1 MSEIN
6 YSGKQLAELFAA
18 DLAQQEFDVR
28 SIGELVHFTYKG
40 EDYYAFLRA
49 VSYAGNPHPKNRFR
63 AQMPKRPYLE
73 SYKDNGGVFL
83 FVGYDQSKDVYAIW
97 NPYAIRPRIN
107 QKDTVSLFCE
117 EEALNT
123 AQEEGICWSKL
134 PNGGLYVTFDIK
146 QLSAVL
152 DNLIYFQDETP
163 TVSLTETSVDVT
175 SFINSMIKEDCSTLE
190 IIEAC
195 MDKFATDFPE
205 WDYLTWRSTIVQ
217 CRNAQEET
225 EEELEPTVEEDVVED
240 SYDEAIHDIRYYRH
254 CFKQVKAKGGLEFAA
269 RKYVMLLSLLDYLP
283 KCPSTNKVNHIVPL
297 LATWEGIF
305 INNAKK
311 YLNKVGRES
320 TLFSNPFVQLADEPF
335 WHLITYDQ
343 NYKAAGHAMKTF
355 EKLQDIYRGVEI
367 DDELAELIQNSQTRE
382 ELRTIILNL
391 ISQKNE
397 VTAPKS
403 TPVTLSAEE
412 PNHETLPENVTQ
424 QDEKQAAPSTW
435 DRLINIFHKK

>member
-6 YSGKQLAELFAA
+6 YSGKQLAELFAV
-18 DLAQQEFDVR
+18 DLTQQEFDVR
-28 SIGELVHFTYKG
+28 SVGELVHFTYKG

-49 VSYAGNPHPKNRFR
+49 ISYAGNPHPKNRFR

-73 SYKDNGGVFL
+73 SYKNNGGVFL

-107 QKDTVSLFCE
+107 QKDIVSLFCE

-134 PNGGLYVTFDIK
+134 PNGGLYVVFDIK

-163 TVSLTETSVDVT
+163 TVPQTETSVNVT

-225 EEELEPTVEEDVVED
+225 EEELEPVAEEVVIED
-240 SYDEAIHDIRYYRH
+240 SYDETIRDVRYYRH
-254 CFKQVKAKGGLEFAA
+254 YFKQVKEKGGLELAT
-269 RKYVMLLSLLDYLP
+269 RKYVMLLSLLEYLP
-283 KCPSTNKVNHIVPL
+283 KCPSTNRVNHTVPL
-297 LATWEGIF
+297 LATWEGMF

-311 YLNKVGRES
+311 YLSRVGRES
-320 TLFSNPFVQLADEPF
+320 TLFSNPFVQLKDEPF

-343 NYKAAGHAMKTF
+343 DYKATGHAMKTF

-367 DDELAELIQNSQTRE
+367 DAELAELILNPQSRE
-382 ELRTIILNL
+382 ELRTIILDL
-391 ISQKNE
+391 IPLKKEN
-397 VTAPKS
+397 S
-403 TPVTLSAEE
+403 TKITPATLSVEE
-412 PNHETLPENVTQ
+412 PIQETLSEDVAQ
-424 QDEKQAAPSTW
+424 QDEKQAASSAW
-435 DRLINIFHKK
+435 EKLINIFHKK

>member
-73 SYKDNGGVFL
+73 SYKDNGGIFL

-97 NPYAIRPRIN
+97 NPYTIRPRIN

-117 EEALNT
+117 EEALYT

-190 IIEAC
+190 IIGAC

-205 WDYLTWRSTIVQ
+205 WDYLTWRSTIVR

-225 EEELEPTVEEDVVED
+225 EEELESIVEEVVDED

-254 CFKQVKAKGGLEFAA
+254 CFKQVRKKGGLELAA
-269 RKYVMLLSLLDYLP
+269 RKYIMLLSLLEYLP
-283 KCPSTNKVNHIVPL
+283 KCPSTNRVNHTVPL
-297 LATWEGIF
+297 LATWEGMF

-311 YLNKVGRES
+311 YLTKIGRES

-335 WHLITYDQ
+335 WHLITYNQD
-343 NYKAAGHAMKTF
+343 YKVKGHAMKTF

-367 DDELAELIQNSQTRE
+367 DAELAELIQNPLTRE
-382 ELRTIILNL
+382 ELRTIILDL
-391 ISQKNE
+391 IPKKKE
-397 VTAPKS
+397 ATAPKS
-403 TPVTLSAEE
+403 TFAEE
-412 PNHETLPENVTQ
+412 PIQETLPEDVTQ
-424 QDEKQAAPSTW
+424 QDEKQAASSTW
-435 DRLINIFHKK
+435 ERLINIFHKK

>member
-6 YSGKQLAELFAA
+6 YSGKQLAELFAV
-18 DLAQQEFDVR
+18 DLTQQEFDVR
-28 SIGELVHFTYKG
+28 SVGELVHFTYKG

-49 VSYAGNPHPKNRFR
+49 ISYAGNPHPKNRFR

-73 SYKDNGGVFL
+73 SYKNNGGVFL

-107 QKDTVSLFCE
+107 QKDIVSLFCE

-134 PNGGLYVTFDIK
+134 PNGGLYVVFDIK

-163 TVSLTETSVDVT
+163 TVPQTETSVDVT

-205 WDYLTWRSTIVQ
+205 WDYLKWRSTIIQ

-225 EEELEPTVEEDVVED
+225 EEELEPVVEEVVIED
-240 SYDEAIHDIRYYRH
+240 SYDETIRDVRYYRH
-254 CFKQVKAKGGLEFAA
+254 YFKQVKEKGGLELAA
-269 RKYVMLLSLLDYLP
+269 RKYLMLLSLLEYLP
-283 KCPSTNKVNHIVPL
+283 KCPSTNRVNHTVPL
-297 LATWEGIF
+297 LATWEGMF

-311 YLNKVGRES
+311 YLSRVGRES
-320 TLFSNPFVQLADEPF
+320 TLFSNPFVQLEDEPF

-343 NYKAAGHAMKTF
+343 DYKATGHAMKTF

-367 DDELAELIQNSQTRE
+367 DAELAELILNPQSRE
-382 ELRTIILNL
+382 ELRTIILDL
-391 ISQKNE
+391 IPLKKEN
-397 VTAPKS
+397 S
-403 TPVTLSAEE
+403 TKITPATLSVEE
-412 PNHETLPENVTQ
+412 PIQETLSEDVAR
-424 QDEKQAAPSTW
+424 QDEKQAASSAW
-435 DRLINIFHKK
+435 EKLINIFHKK

>member
-6 YSGKQLAELFAA
+6 YSGKQLAELFAV
-18 DLAQQEFDVR
+18 DLTQQEFDVR
-28 SIGELVHFTYKG
+28 YVGELVHFTYKG

-49 VSYAGNPHPKNRFR
+49 ISYAGNPHPKNRFR

-73 SYKDNGGVFL
+73 SYKNNGGVFL

-107 QKDTVSLFCE
+107 QKDIVSLFCE

-134 PNGGLYVTFDIK
+134 PNGGLYVVFDIK

-163 TVSLTETSVDVT
+163 TVPQTETSVDVT

-225 EEELEPTVEEDVVED
+225 EEELEPVVEEVVIED
-240 SYDEAIHDIRYYRH
+240 SYDETIRDVRYYRH
-254 CFKQVKAKGGLEFAA
+254 YFKQVKEKGGLELAA
-269 RKYVMLLSLLDYLP
+269 RKYVMLLSLLEYLP
-283 KCPSTNKVNHIVPL
+283 KCPSTNRVNHTVPL
-297 LATWEGIF
+297 
-305 INNAKK
+305 
-311 YLNKVGRES
+311 
-320 TLFSNPFVQLADEPF
+320 
-335 WHLITYDQ
+335 
-343 NYKAAGHAMKTF
+343 
-355 EKLQDIYRGVEI
+355 
-367 DDELAELIQNSQTRE
+367 
-382 ELRTIILNL
+382 
-391 ISQKNE
+391 
-397 VTAPKS
+397 
-403 TPVTLSAEE
+403 
-412 PNHETLPENVTQ
+412 
-424 QDEKQAAPSTW
+424 
-435 DRLINIFHKK
+435 